1 MKKTIFFQIRK
12 YSKIAGKCDFCA
24 HGHQNVIAPNVIDL
38 PHLWVKPM
46 FTIVNKGIHVEN

>member
-1 MKKTIFFQIRK
+1 MYFFPNKKIF
-12 YSKIAGKCDFCA
+12 KIAEKCDFCA
-24 HGHQNVIAPNVIDL
+24 HGHQNVIAPNLIDL